1 MTNHAP
7 NKEGLQSAVDF
18 TKFLLTLA
26 GGGIAF
32 VIQPTQFEGSGSIKA
47 FSFAALVLLTISAIS
62 GLVVFSGSS
71 VNLADGKYQLD
82 DPWIKIPGIINV
94 VSFGFGFV
102 ALAVAVAIRI
112 LSA

>member
-1 MTNHAP
+1 
-7 NKEGLQSAVDF
+7 
-18 TKFLLTLA
+18 
-26 GGGIAF
+26 
-32 VIQPTQFEGSGSIKA
+32 
-47 FSFAALVLLTISAIS
+47 
-62 GLVVFSGSS
+62 LVVFSGSS

>member
-1 MTNHAP
+1 MTNRAP
-7 NKEGLQSAVDF
+7 NKEGLQSAIDF

-32 VIQPTQFEGSGSIKA
+32 IIQPTQFEGDGWIKA
-47 FSFAALVLLTISAIS
+47 FSFAALVLLTICAVS
-62 GLVVFSGSS
+62 GLFVFSGGS
-71 VNLADGKYQLD
+71 VNLADGKYQLE

-102 ALAVAVAIRI
+102 ALAITIAIRI
-112 LSA
+112 LNA